1 MRSEDVVTNFTC
13 NQACRFCNARRPVD
27 SAAFT
32 ATRAVVDRIKDA
44 LRRGGERIVLTG
56 GEPTLRKDL
65 PQLIVLAKRLGAREV
80 WLETNAALLDDARV
94 VALGEAGLD
103 AVRVHMS
110 GFETSL
116 DRTTR
121 DPGGFEASRRGLERL
136 LAMELPVELVSVLSA
151 GSLPDVRVMPGALA
165 AFLAER
171 RMIRCWWLVVPFD
184 LPEPSELPR
193 SDLLVEC
200 IAEVVRASKQLSLPV
215 KLAPR
220 GAPPPCVF
228 PDPRLVAEAYSLS
241 PGGREEP
248 GFGPIAACP
257 GCLLRDRCPG
267 MNGVHREL
275 FDPAKVRPIVDER
288 LRRRM
293 TLISTVQEQV
303 ARELVEPG
311 TYRDDDGG
319 VWDEAIVRVNF
330 RCNQRCRF
338 CFVSTHLPDPA
349 PELVHEAIEHAAD
362 RGARIVISGGEPTL
376 NPRLHDFL
384 RAAVFRSDHPV
395 QLQTNAVRFAE
406 GDHAEQLVSLGVKDV
421 FVSLHA
427 AHARPSDVITGAEG
441 TFTKTLAGVDRLAR
455 AGAGVT
461 LNFVVFR
468 SNLGELSSWVR
479 LAASRWP
486 GVRLNVSFVAPA
498 TDVVPLDEETV
509 PRYSEA
515 LPAIAE
521 AVRLAEELGVR
532 LGGFESMCGL
542 PLCLVPGELG
552 SRLQPSEIPVGL
564 DRGEFVKPP
573 ACGACVLETRCFGIR
588 RRYVELYGSDEL
600 SPVREE
606 TCPGPFSS

>member
-13 NQACRFCNARRPVD
+13 NQACRFCHARRPVD
-27 SAAFT
+27 SVAFT

-65 PQLIVLAKRLGAREV
+65 PQLIVSARRLGAREV

-94 VALGEAGLD
+94 VALCEAGLD

-116 DRTTR
+116 DCTTR
-121 DPGGFEASRRGLERL
+121 DPGGFEASRRGLDRL
-136 LAMELPVELVSVLSA
+136 LATELPVDLVSVLSA
-151 GSLPDVRVMPGALA
+151 SSLPDVRVMPAAVA

-171 RMIRCWWLVVPFD
+171 RMIRCWWLLVPTD

-193 SDLLVEC
+193 SDVLVEC
-200 IAEVVRASKQLSLPV
+200 IAEVVRAGKQLSLPV

-248 GFGPIAACP
+248 GFGPIAACR

-267 MNGVHREL
+267 MNAVHRQL
-275 FDPAKVRPIVDER
+275 FDPTKARPVEDER
-288 LRRRM
+288 IRRRM

-303 ARELVEPG
+303 DRELVEPG
-311 TYRDDDGG
+311 TYRGDDGR

-349 PELVHEAIEHAAD
+349 PELVHEAIERAAE

-376 NPRLHDFL
+376 NPRLDDFL
-384 RAAVFRSDHPV
+384 RAAVALSDHPV
-395 QLQTNAVRFAE
+395 QLQTNAVRFAQ
-406 GDHAEQLVSLGVKDV
+406 GDHAEQLLSLGVKDV

-427 AHARPSDVITGAEG
+427 AHAPPSDAITGAEG
-441 TFTKTLAGVDRLAR
+441 TFDKTLAGVDRLAR
-455 AGAGVT
+455 AGVEVT

-468 SNLGELSSWVR
+468 SNLGELVPWVR
-479 LAASRWP
+479 LASSRWP

-509 PRYSEA
+509 PRYAEA
-515 LPAIAE
+515 LPVIAE

-552 SRLQPSEIPVGL
+552 SRLQLTEVPVGL
-564 DRGEFVKPP
+564 ERGEFVKPS
-573 ACGACVLETRCFGIR
+573 ACGACVLEKRCFGIR
-588 RRYVELYGSDEL
+588 RRYVELYGAGEL
-600 SPVREE
+600 SPVTEE
-606 TCPGPFSS
+606 AGNRD